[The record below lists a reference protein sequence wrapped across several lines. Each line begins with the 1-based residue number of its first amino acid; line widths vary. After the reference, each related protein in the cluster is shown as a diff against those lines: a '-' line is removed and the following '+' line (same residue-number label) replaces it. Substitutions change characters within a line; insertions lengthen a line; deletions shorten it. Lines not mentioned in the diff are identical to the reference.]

1 MTVYP
6 YKFMQGFFFF
16 VHYLQILD
24 VIENLMLEKNIS
36 QQLKW
41 TFSYNV

>member
-1 MTVYP
+1 MTLYP
-6 YKFMQGFFFF
+6 YKFMQGFFF